1 MNRVTKNAPLAIAT
15 ICLGIIVGTSSLLLS
30 VLLDLTEKFFLHFQE
45 SNIIPV
51 DITASGLHR
60 LVSVL
65 IGGLIATVIWY
76 LLQRSYRPVKLGKAV
91 SGQQMPLGKTLLHV
105 CTQIFFVGTGNSIGR
120 ELAPREAGAAFAQ
133 WWERHFG
140 KSHLLKLNQED
151 QRMIVAA
158 AAGAGFAG
166 VYIAPITGAIFCI
179 ELLYK
184 KVNARVI
191 AVSLTM
197 STIATL
203 IGSIV
208 KGYQPYYLV
217 GSKDFRLQLL
227 PLVVFLGLITGFL
240 GTIFKKYIG
249 RAKSHRATSK
259 NIFVQLPVVAALT
272 GIIAAFYPQIMGNGR
287 GLAQLAMNTT
297 SSSNQVIM
305 LLLFGFA
312 AKVIVTLLVIKGG
325 GYGGV
330 LTPSIAAG
338 AVIGALAGMAY
349 ATFIPGVTI
358 AQCAV
363 LGAAF
368 FLTASQQAPLMAIF
382 MLFEVCHLN
391 FSAFLPLALGV
402 AISIALSKWLQT
414 YHLFQ

>member
-1 MNRVTKNAPLAIAT
+1 MQKETRNLPLVIAT
-15 ICLGIIVGTSSLLLS
+15 ICLGVIVGLSSMLLS
-30 VLLDLTEKFFLHFQE
+30 VLLDITEHVFLHFQE
-45 SNIIPV
+45 TNLVPV
-51 DITASGLHR
+51 DVSAGGVRRFLSI
-60 LVSVL
+60 LV
-65 IGGLIATVIWY
+65 GGIIAAIIWY
-76 LLQRSYRPVKLGKAV
+76 LLQRHYKPVKLGKAV
-91 SGQQMPLGKTLLHV
+91 DGKYMPLGKTLIHV

-133 WWERHFG
+133 AWERLFAD
-140 KSHLLKLNQED
+140 KPALHLSSED
-151 QRMIVAA
+151 QKMIVAA

-166 VYIAPITGAIFCI
+166 VYIAPITGAIFCM

-184 KVNARVI
+184 KINARVI

-208 KGYQPYYLV
+208 KGYKPYYLV
-217 GSKDFRLQLL
+217 GSRQFQLQLL
-227 PLVVFLGLITGFL
+227 PLVVILGLVSGLL
-240 GTIFKKYIG
+240 GTLFKKYIAV
-249 RAKSHRATSK
+249 AKGHRATQK
-259 NIFVQLPVVAALT
+259 NILVQLPLIAVVT
-272 GIIAAFYPQIMGNGR
+272 GAIAAFYPQIMGNGR

-297 SSSNQVIM
+297 SHSQAAIIA
-305 LLLFGFA
+305 LLFGLV
-312 AKVIVTLLVIKGG
+312 AKVIVTLFVMKSG

-338 AVIGALAGMAY
+338 AVIGVFAGMLY
-349 ATFIPGVTI
+349 VPLVTGVTL

-368 FLTASQQAPLMAIF
+368 FLAASQQAPLMALF

-402 AISIALSKWLQT
+402 ALSIALSKWLQT
-414 YHLFQ
+414 FRFFA

>member
-1 MNRVTKNAPLAIAT
+1 MKKVSKNLPLAIAT
-15 ICLGIIVGTSSLLLS
+15 VVLGIVVGTSSLLLS
-30 VLLDLTEKFFLHFQE
+30 VLLDITEHFFLHFQE
-45 SNIIPV
+45 TNLVPV
-51 DITASGLHR
+51 DVSVGGGR
-60 LVSVL
+60 RFFSVL
-65 IGGLIATVIWY
+65 IGGIIAALIWY
-76 LLQRSYRPVKLGKAV
+76 ALQRHFKPVKLGKAV
-91 SGQQMPLGKTLLHV
+91 NGQYMPLGKTLIHV

-133 WWERHFG
+133 AWERLFND
-140 KSHLLKLNQED
+140 KPLLHLSAED
-151 QRMIVAA
+151 QKMIVAA

-166 VYIAPITGAIFCI
+166 VYIAPITGAIFCM

-184 KVNARVI
+184 KINARVI

-208 KGYQPYYLV
+208 KGYEPYYLV
-217 GSKDFRLQLL
+217 GSRSFQLQIL
-227 PLVVFLGLITGFL
+227 PLAVILGIITGFL
-240 GTIFKKYIG
+240 GTLFKKYI
-249 RAKSHRATSK
+249 AISKAHRATK
-259 NIFVQLPVVAALT
+259 VNIMVQLPA
-272 GIIAAFYPQIMGNGR
+272 IAAVTGGIAAVYPQIMGNGR

-297 SSSNQVIM
+297 SHSSAAINA
-305 LLLFGFA
+305 LLFGLI
-312 AKVIVTLLVIKGG
+312 AKVIVTLLVMKCG

-338 AVIGALAGMAY
+338 AVIGVFAGMAY
-349 ATFIPGVTI
+349 APLVAGVTM

-368 FLTASQQAPLMAIF
+368 FLAASQQAPLMGMF

-391 FSAFLPLALGV
+391 FSAFLPLAIGV
-402 AISIALSKWLQT
+402 ALSIALSKWLQT
-414 YHLFQ
+414 YRFFA